1 VLAYTQNEPPFITF
15 TFTFPVNPDQLAVT
29 VPPFGVVVGL
39 TDADTGAGI
48 VTVAVYRLLLSFDS
62 G

>member
-39 TDADTGAGI
+39 TEEEGAANATSVKRATTTKKGM
-48 VTVAVYRLLLSFDS
+48 T
-62 G
+62 